1 MHVSTKSMAI
11 HMQHIEYF
19 KTWPHRSTKPVVRF
33 RRSIW
38 VGDPG
43 AVGVR
48 FYCGVL
54 ASRFSRWLRV
64 GVKTWYKHNTFDS
77 IWLLFFI
84 FGCQKTTTCRTVP
97 LRELSNKIHD
107 IEKKSAGAPRNLYR
121 PLSQSFQRVSLQTAT
136 AAAEKMSKSPSDECF
151 LIDCLLIVIVFFVG
165 FWLR

>member
-1 MHVSTKSMAI
+1 
-11 HMQHIEYF
+11 MQHIEYF

-77 IWLLFFI
+77 IWLLFVWSLDV
-84 FGCQKTTTCRTVP
+84 KKLLLERTVP
-97 LRELSNKIHD
+97 LRELSNKIHH

-151 LIDCLLIVIVFFVG
+151 FRDCLLIVIVFLVG
-165 FWLR
+165 FWLK